1 MAEQLDNVISLLKTN
16 WNTSNTMDKKP
27 FIGRIWDNKAGT
39 STAQNFHYVECYPSG
54 SSDTYWNLD
63 RTAKDQER
71 QVTCR
76 VRTGTYDGAIKIKNE
91 IIRILDANNT
101 SDGSDYSFLEVN
113 GSQWIAQDRNK
124 PLYMLAVNV
133 RIVRLSVIF
142 G

>member
-1 MAEQLDNVISLLKTN
+1 MTEKLDVIISLLKTN
-16 WNTSNTMDKKP
+16 WNSSNTMSKTP
-27 FIGRIWDNKAGT
+27 FIGRIWDNKST
-39 STAQNFHYVECYPSG
+39 STVQNFHYVECYPSG
-54 SSDTYWNLD
+54 SSDDYFNLN

-91 IIRILDANNT
+91 IIRILDANNK

-113 GSQWIAQDRNK
+113 GTQWITQDRNK

-133 RIVRLSVIF
+133 RIVRMSVVF